1 VQSAEEILLA
11 LLPDERGRVIS
22 VLRSA
27 RGMTRDELAKQA
39 KVSPNTITEWEKGKV
54 QNPRAM
60 YRKLHPVL
68 NMSPANLRHALG
80 IVHHPPPEGAAA
92 EVRERAAEYEPAAS
106 SESDASEV
114 AEMSSPEIDGEI
126 SDLYAE
132 VGRLQT
138 RIHLLQTELA
148 VRHGILRCRP

>member
-1 VQSAEEILLA
+1 MQSAEEILLS
-11 LLPDERGRVIS
+11 LLPEERGRVIS
-22 VLRSA
+22 VLRSG
-27 RGMTRDELAKQA
+27 RGLTRDELA

-80 IVHHPPPEGAAA
+80 IIQHPPPESAAS
-92 EVRERAAEYEPAAS
+92 EVGERAAEYEPAAS
-106 SESDASEV
+106 SESDVSEV

-126 SDLYAE
+126 SDLYGE
-132 VGRLQT
+132 IGRLET

-148 VRHGILRCRP
+148 VRHGILRFR